1 MIVLINVFFRRSPES
16 QDIASAEQ
24 HEHQTN
30 RELHCQA
37 KLRDR
42 KAVNVG

>member
-1 MIVLINVFFRRSPES
+1 MIGLMDVSFRRSPEC
-16 QDIASAEQ
+16 QDIESAEQ

-37 KLRDR
+37 KPRDR
-42 KAVNVG
+42 NAVNVG